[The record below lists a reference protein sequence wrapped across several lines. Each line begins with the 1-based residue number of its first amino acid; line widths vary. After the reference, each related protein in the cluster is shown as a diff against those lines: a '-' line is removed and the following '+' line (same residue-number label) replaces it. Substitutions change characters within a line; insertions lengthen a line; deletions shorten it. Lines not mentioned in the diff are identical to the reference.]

1 MMSTKLAN
9 QYINQLAEMQSPS
22 IDNAAVGGGSA
33 DATVKLRP
41 NGTLTAEIANA
52 SAGKMMTVT
61 IETPVAFDVLG
72 ATVYKTSDNTAIGA
86 KASVTIDNNTS
97 AITDTI
103 VPATGLVGLDK
114 YSTLDTNYNSF
125 DVDDDDLV
133 ITVSGSSASDLL
145 VVLDIMLT

>member
-1 MMSTKLAN
+1 MSTKLAN

>member
-1 MMSTKLAN
+1 MSAKLAN

-22 IDNAAVGGGSA
+22 IDNTAVGGGDA

-52 SAGKMMTVT
+52 SDGNMMTVT

-72 ATVYKTSDNTAIGA
+72 ATVYKTSDNAAIGA
-86 KASVTIDNNTS
+86 NISVTVDNNTD

-114 YSTLDTNYNSF
+114 YATLDTNYNSF

-145 VVLDIMLT
+145 VVLDILLT